1 LEERLQEYMALGGL
15 KELLDRR
22 ALILVEQKLPAP
34 FYWDLWGN
42 LEHLRGASLSGCRS
56 ISLDV
61 PNDEEEQEVDSDS
74 DISWETDKCNHFRTL
89 LVFVFRSS
97 LYSQVNHGG
106 TQIRDKHR
114 WSRTKNN

>member
-1 LEERLQEYMALGGL
+1 LEERLQEYLALGGL

-42 LEHLRGASLSGCRS
+42 LEHLRGAYTQWLQEH
-56 ISLDV
+56 IFDV

-74 DISWETDKCNHFRTL
+74 DISWETD
-89 LVFVFRSS
+89 
-97 LYSQVNHGG
+97 
-106 TQIRDKHR
+106 
-114 WSRTKNN
+114 